1 MDGSSQ
7 AATPEGPGAEAP
19 GGTLTPEIELKLE
32 LDAAALDGLQR
43 HPALAAPP
51 QVLEL
56 TSVYF
61 DTPDHRL
68 HEAGVSLRVRRD
80 GEAFVQTI
88 KWRRSSG
95 LFEREELEI
104 EVPGERPDPAVF
116 EQTPVAALLDDGA
129 EVSEVCATRVR
140 RVTRLWRD
148 GESLIEISLDEGEV
162 VAGEAR
168 EPIAELEL
176 ELKAGRPQALFAL
189 ARALGEAAPLRLAFE
204 SKGERGYRLAA
215 GDGRAARKAE
225 PVELGEGDTAADAW
239 RAIALNALRQ
249 VSLNARAFRTRP
261 GVAALHQTR
270 VGLRRLRAAFSLFKP
285 ILGGETLERMK
296 AEARWAAGELA
307 DGRDLDVFLR
317 DAYQPAAE
325 RSPADPAM
333 AALGA
338 RLLAARDAAYARASQ
353 ALASRRLADWL
364 LDLTEW
370 IEVGD
375 WLRQP
380 DPKIAA
386 MQAWP
391 VRDFAD
397 LALARR
403 ARFLKKDGDKLG
415 KLDAPRRHALRV
427 KVKKL
432 RYAFDFF
439 GELYGGD
446 AGKAYR
452 KQLAMIRALQDGL
465 GELNDEAVAAE
476 VARAAVGSD
485 DPGLLFAAGRV
496 AGRREQLTSDVLSR
510 TDRAWRALRAT
521 RSFWR

>member
-7 AATPEGPGAEAP
+7 AATPESPGAEPA

-32 LDAAALDGLQR
+32 LDAVALEGLR
-43 HPALAAPP
+43 GHPAMAAPP
-51 QVLEL
+51 QVSDL

-104 EVPGERPDPAVF
+104 EVPGGRPDPAVF
-116 EQTPVAALLDDGA
+116 EQTPVARLLDDGA
-129 EVSEVCATRVR
+129 EVAEICATRVR
-140 RVTRLWRD
+140 RVTRLWRGGD
-148 GESLIEISLDEGEV
+148 ALIEISLDEGEAA
-162 VAGEAR
+162 AGEAR

-176 ELKAGRPQALFAL
+176 ELKAGAPEALFAL
-189 ARALGEAAPLRLAFE
+189 ARSLAEAAPLRLAFE

-215 GDGRAARKAE
+215 GEGRAARKAE
-225 PVELGEGDTAADAW
+225 PVELAEGDTVADAW

-270 VGLRRLRAAFSLFKP
+270 VGLRRLRAAFSLFRP
-285 ILGGETLERMK
+285 ILEGETLERMK
-296 AEARWAAGELA
+296 AEARWVAGELA
-307 DGRDLDVFLR
+307 EGRDLDVLLR

-325 RSPADPAM
+325 RAPTDPAM

-338 RLLAARDAAYARASQ
+338 RLLAAREAAYARAAQ

-375 WLRQP
+375 WLRGP
-380 DPKIAA
+380 DPKVVALQGLA
-386 MQAWP
+386 

-397 LALARR
+397 RALAHR
-403 ARFLKKDGDKLG
+403 ARFLKKGGDKLG
-415 KLDAPRRHALRV
+415 KLDPERRHVLRV

-432 RYAFDFF
+432 RYAYDFF
-439 GELYGGD
+439 GDLYDGD
-446 AGKAYR
+446 AGKACR
-452 KQLAMIRALQDGL
+452 KQVAMIRGLQDGL
-465 GELNDEAVAAE
+465 GELNDEAVAAD
-476 VARAAVGSD
+476 VARAAVGTD
-485 DPGLLFAAGRV
+485 DPGLLFVAGRV
-496 AGRREQLTSDVLSR
+496 AGRREQLTADALSR
-510 TDRAWRALRAT
+510 TERAWRSLRAA
-521 RSFWR
+521 RPFWR

>member
-1 MDGSSQ
+1 MDGTSQ
-7 AATPEGPGAEAP
+7 AATPDRPGAEAA
-19 GGTLTPEIELKLE
+19 GATLTPEIELKLE
-32 LDAAALDGLQR
+32 LDAAALEGLRR
-43 HPALAAPP
+43 HPVMTAPP
-51 QVLEL
+51 QVSEL

-80 GEAFVQTI
+80 GAGFVQTI

-95 LFEREELEI
+95 LFEREELEV
-104 EVPGERPDPAVF
+104 EVPGEQPDPAVF
-116 EQTPVAALLDDGA
+116 HQTPVAALLDDGA
-129 EVSEVCATRVR
+129 EVAEVCATRVR

-162 VAGEAR
+162 AAGKDR

-176 ELKAGRPQALFAL
+176 ELKAGPPSALFAL
-189 ARALGEAAPLRLAFE
+189 ARLLAEVAPLRLAFE
-204 SKGERGYRLAA
+204 SKGERGYRLAS
-215 GDGRAARKAE
+215 GGGRAARKAE
-225 PVELGEGDTAADAW
+225 PVELLPDAATADAW

-249 VSLNARAFRTRP
+249 VSLNARAFRARP

-285 ILGGETLERMK
+285 ILEGEALERMK

-307 DGRDLDVFLR
+307 EGRDLDVFIR

-325 RSPADPAM
+325 HTPSEPAM

-338 RLLAARDAAYARASQ
+338 RLLAAREAAYARASK

-375 WLRQP
+375 WQRCA
-380 DPKIAA
+380 DAKVAA
-386 MQAWP
+386 MQAAP
-391 VRDFAD
+391 ARDYAGEV
-397 LALARR
+397 LARR
-403 ARFLKKDGDKLG
+403 ARFLNKGGPKLG
-415 KLDAPRRHALRV
+415 KLDAERRHALRV

-439 GELYGGD
+439 GDLYQGE
-446 AGKAYR
+446 AGRMRR
-452 KQLAMIRALQDGL
+452 KQAAMARGLQDSL

-476 VARAAVGSD
+476 VARAAVGAE
-485 DPGLLFAAGRV
+485 DPGLLFVAGRV
-496 AGRREQLTSDVLSR
+496 AGRREQLTADALSR
-510 TDRAWRALRAT
+510 AERALRGLRAA
-521 RSFWR
+521 RPFWR

>member
-7 AATPEGPGAEAP
+7 AATPESPGAEAT

-32 LDAAALDGLQR
+32 LDGAALASLPS
-43 HPALAAPP
+43 HPAMTDPP
-51 QVLEL
+51 RISEL

-61 DTPDHRL
+61 DTTDHRL

-80 GEAFVQTI
+80 GDGFVQTI

-104 EVPGERPDPAVF
+104 EVPGEQPEAAVF
-116 EQTPVAALLDDGA
+116 SQTPVARLLEGDD
-129 EVSEVCATRVR
+129 EVAEVCATRVR
-140 RVTRLWRD
+140 RATRLWRD

-168 EPIAELEL
+168 EPIVELEL
-176 ELKAGRPQALFAL
+176 ELKAGPPEALFRL
-189 ARALGEAAPLRLAFE
+189 ARSLGEAAPLRLAFE

-225 PVELGEGDTAADAW
+225 PVELDAAGSAADAW

-249 VSLNARAFRTRP
+249 ISVNARAFRARP
-261 GVAALHQTR
+261 GVSALHQIR
-270 VGLRRLRAAFSLFKP
+270 VGLRRLRAAFSIFKP
-285 ILGGETLERMK
+285 ILEGETFERMK

-307 DGRDLDVFLR
+307 DGRDLDVFIR

-325 RSPADPAM
+325 RAATDPAM

-338 RLLAARDAAYARASQ
+338 RLLAARDAAYARASE

-375 WLRQP
+375 WTHHA
-380 DPKIAA
+380 DPKVGE
-386 MQAWP
+386 MQALG
-391 VRDFAD
+391 VRAFAD
-397 LALARR
+397 RALERR
-403 ARFLKKDGDKLG
+403 GRFLRKGGDKLG
-415 KLDAPRRHALRV
+415 KLDPARRHELRV

-439 GELYGGD
+439 GDLYEGD
-446 AGKAYR
+446 AGKAFK
-452 KQLAMIRALQDGL
+452 KQQAMVRGLQDGL
-465 GELNDEAVAAE
+465 GDLNDEAVAAE
-476 VARAAVGSD
+476 VARAAVGAD
-485 DPGLLFAAGRV
+485 DPGLLFVAGRV
-496 AGRREQLTSDVLSR
+496 AGRREQFTADALSR
-510 TDRAWRALRAT
+510 AERTWRALRAA
-521 RSFWR
+521 RPFWR